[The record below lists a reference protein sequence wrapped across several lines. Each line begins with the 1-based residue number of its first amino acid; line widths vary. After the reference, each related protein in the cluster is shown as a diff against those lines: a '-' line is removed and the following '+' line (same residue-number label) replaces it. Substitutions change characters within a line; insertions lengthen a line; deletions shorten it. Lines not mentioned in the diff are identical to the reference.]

1 MSDNKKQ
8 MLKKYA
14 DLSKKLGKLAT
25 LKQVNKLIYS
35 ERQVYNEFENFKELK
50 EEALKEYEFLKELT
64 SPVEITVS
72 EIENYRV
79 DLENKDSKKGQ
90 QKLVKNVSTLE
101 YISRFAE
108 NVFKG
113 KVTSSPY
120 KGRKEYTRR
129 YLNLVLSDLHFGADI
144 DSSETGGLKY
154 SKIEESR
161 RFAKI
166 IQETCRYKTDHRS
179 ETELNVFL
187 LGDIIQGMLGHDA
200 RDGAEL
206 AEQFCRGVHILL
218 QGLAVLS
225 SQFKTVNVHCSTGN
239 HDRNIARHAG
249 RAVHSK
255 YDSYATMLYYSL
267 LKGCSELKN
276 VKFNIPK
283 TPYVIAE
290 VFDKK
295 IFAWHGDTGLK
306 TGNIGRTINTNN
318 IEHGINR
325 INASVLDKD
334 EYSAFVCG
342 HLHTG
347 SVTFLS
353 NGAVLLVNG
362 GLPPTDSYGISLG
375 IHESNCGQMLFESVP
390 GLAVGDIR
398 FIRVNENVDKDT
410 TLDNIIKSWEGY
422 NV

>member
-1 MSDNKKQ
+1 MTDKQKK
-8 MLKKYA
+8 MLKQYA

-25 LKQVNKLIYS
+25 IKQVNKFLFS
-35 ERQVYNEFENFKELK
+35 ERQIFNEFSSFSKLK
-50 EEALKEYEFLKELT
+50 EEALSSHKYLQELV

-72 EIENYRV
+72 EIDNYRV
-79 DLENKDSKKGQ
+79 DLENKDSVKSK
-90 QKLVKNVSTLE
+90 QKLVKNVSTME

-108 NVFKG
+108 NVFEG
-113 KVTSSPY
+113 KVTSNPY
-120 KGRKEYTRR
+120 KGRKEHTKR
-129 YLNLVLSDLHFGADI
+129 YLNLVLSDLHFGSDI
-144 DSSETGGLKY
+144 DSSETGGLTFGKV
-154 SKIEESR
+154 EEAR
-161 RFAKI
+161 RFAKV
-166 IQETCRYKTDHRS
+166 IQETARYKMDHRS

-187 LGDIIQGMLGHDA
+187 LGDIIQGMLGHDP

-218 QGLAVLS
+218 QGLGVLS
-225 SQFKTVNVHCSTGN
+225 SQFKQVNVHCSTGN
-239 HDRNIARHAG
+239 HDRISARHPG

-283 TPYVIAE
+283 TPYVVVP

-295 IFAWHGDTGLK
+295 IFAWHGDTGLS
-306 TGNIGRTINTNN
+306 TGSIGKVININN
-318 IEHGINR
+318 IERGINK
-325 INASVLDKD
+325 INAAVPDKD

-342 HLHTG
+342 HLHLGTISFLPNG
-347 SVTFLS
+347 STLI
-353 NGAVLLVNG
+353 VNG

-375 IHESNCGQMLFESVP
+375 LHESNCGQMLFESVP

-398 FIRVNENVDKDT
+398 FIRVNEEVDKDSS
-410 TLDNIIKSWEGY
+410 LDNVIKKWESY
-422 NV
+422 NG